1 MSVSMERPIDQIR
14 QAEQSIQE
22 LLKAAK
28 DLRQRIDL
36 ACAEHPEETAQLM
49 KAAASFEKEI
59 ERIKEYLQQC
69 RQGIQ

>member
-1 MSVSMERPIDQIR
+1 MERPIDQIKE
-14 QAEQSIQE
+14 AEQSIQE

-28 DLRQRIDL
+28 ELRQKIDL
-36 ACAEHPEETAQLM
+36 ACAQNPEETAQLM

-59 ERIKEYLQQC
+59 EKIKEYLQQC

>member
-1 MSVSMERPIDQIR
+1 MERPIDQIK
-14 QAEQSIQE
+14 QAEQSVEE

-28 DLRQRIDL
+28 ELRQKIDF
-36 ACAEHPEETAQLM
+36 ACAQNPKETAELM

-59 ERIKEYLQQC
+59 ERIKDYLQQC